1 MADDILRAG
10 ENLGENLTLAT
21 GGAHDATSIEVGADG
36 AVHLPTGFNFGTAE
50 FSKAGPDLVMT
61 APDGRQ
67 VVVEDYFASENPPK
81 LQSPQGGELEGATA
95 ARLAAANTPAQFA
108 QAAPAGAEQPIG
120 QVQTITGTVTAI
132 RADGTKVELSEGDPV
147 FQGDIIQSGPNGALG
162 IVLADETTFSMAE
175 NGRMV
180 LDEMVYDPSTQ
191 EGNISMSVLQGVFTF
206 VSGQVAKVDPDAMA
220 LKTPVATIGIRG
232 TQVGINLGEEGG
244 EPKLDVV
251 LMEERDGFVG
261 EVVISNNAGLQ
272 ILNLPDQATRIT
284 RIDVPPAEPQV
295 LPRVEIRESYGQ
307 SLDHLPQNVGTGNNY
322 QQRADVQHTGN
333 DADVAQFETASGGA
347 QVPAEDLGTVRQ
359 DGPNGEEGSR
369 GDGLVGIEVAGS
381 GNQNFG
387 GNDTSAF
394 NVTQPLSE
402 DVGTTNTPTTDTT
415 TTTPPTTDNNGPA
428 DTGSRGTGAGNTT
441 SRPEETP
448 VNRAPAA
455 GNDQAAVQEDHSVT
469 IAVKGNDSDA
479 DNDAVIIASTT
490 NPQHGTIVINSDGTI
505 TYTPADNYSGSDSF
519 TYTISDGNGGTSTAT
534 VSLTVNPENDTP
546 VAVADS
552 FILNEDAA
560 LTIEPA
566 DLLGNDSDID
576 NDTLTILSVQ
586 DATHGTVQL
595 VDGKPVFTP
604 AAEFNGE
611 ATFTYTISDGNGGT
625 STAMVTLRVD
635 PANDAPVAVAD
646 SFTLNEDASLTIEPA
661 DLLGNDG
668 DIDGD
673 TLSILSVQDAT
684 HGTVSLDQSGNVVFT
699 PDANYNGPA
708 QFTYTISDGNGGTST
723 AVVNLTLNPQNDA
736 PVAVAD
742 SFTLNEDAALTI
754 EPTDLLGNDSDLDND
769 TLTILSV
776 QDATHGTVQLVDGKP
791 VFTPAADFNG
801 EATFTYTISDG
812 NGGTSTAVVTLR
824 VDPANDAPVAVA
836 DSFTLNED
844 AALTIEPAGLL
855 GNDSDLDNDALTI
868 LSVQDATHGTVSLD
882 QDGNVVFTPDANY
895 NGPAQFT
902 YTISDGNGGTSTA
915 VVNLTLN
922 PTNDAP
928 VAVEDSFVLNED
940 SALSLN
946 PAQLLGNDND
956 IDGDTLSILSVQDA
970 THGTVS
976 LDQSGNVV
984 FTPDANYNGPAQFT
998 YTISDG
1004 NGGTSTAV
1012 VNLTLNPTNDAP
1024 VAVEDSF
1031 VLNEDSALSLNP
1043 AQLLGNDSD
1052 LDNDALTILSVQDA
1066 THGTVTLDQDGNV
1079 VFAPDANYNGPAS
1092 FTYTISDGNG
1102 GTSTAMV
1109 NLTLNPT
1116 NDAPVAV
1123 ADSFT
1128 LDEDNALN
1136 LSSAQL
1142 LTGQNQDHD
1151 IDGDTI
1157 TIVSVQD
1164 ATHGTVSLDQ
1174 DGNVVFTPDANYNGP
1189 AQFTY
1194 TISDGNGG
1202 TSTAVVNLTLNPQND
1217 APVAVS
1223 DSFTLNED
1231 NALNLSSAQLLG
1243 NDSDIDNDTLTIL
1256 SVQDA
1261 THGTVTLDQDGNVVF
1276 TPDANYNGPAQ
1287 FTYTISDGNGGTSTA
1302 VVNLTLDPQNDAPVA
1317 VEDSFVLNEDSALSL
1332 NPAQLLGND
1341 NDIDNDTLS
1350 ILSVQDA
1357 THGTVSL
1364 DQDGNVVFTPD
1375 ANYNGPASFTYTIS
1389 DGNGDTSTAV
1399 VNLTLNPTNDAPV
1412 AVADSFTLNEDA
1424 ALTIEPADLLGND
1437 GDIDG
1442 DTLSILSVQDATH
1455 GTVQLVDGKP
1465 VFTPAADFNGEATFT
1480 YTISDGNGGTSTAVV
1495 NLTVNPQNDA
1505 PVAVADAFILN
1516 EDSALTIEPAQLLG
1530 NDSDIDNDTLT
1541 ILSVQD
1547 ATHGT
1552 VSLDQDGN
1560 VVFTP
1565 DANYNGPAQFT
1576 YTISD
1581 GNGGTSTAV
1590 VNLTL
1595 NPTNDA
1601 PVAVSD
1607 SFTLNEDAALNLNP
1621 VQLLGNDSDLDNDT
1635 LTILSVQDATHGT
1648 VSLDQSGNVVFTPDA
1663 NYNGPA
1669 QFTYTISDGNGGT
1682 STAVVTLRVDPANDA
1697 PVAVADSFTL
1707 NEDVALTIEP
1717 AGLLGNDSDLDND
1730 TLTIL
1735 SVQDATHGTV
1745 SLDQDGNVVFT
1756 PADNYNGPASFTY
1769 TISDGNGGTSTATV
1783 NLTVDPQ
1790 NDDPVAVNDIVA
1802 AVEDTPILIDP
1813 ANLLRN
1819 DSDIDGDVLTVT
1831 DVGSAVGGTVSLVDG
1846 KIQFVPAPDF
1856 SGEASFSYTV
1866 SDSQGGTST
1875 ATTTVAVAAVAD
1887 APTLTVTVAE
1897 IPGSSQPED
1906 LFPTMPHDLSNV
1918 VLYVN
1923 NGGEIIKV
1931 KIDDISGGGRDADQY
1946 PLHNFVEAHYPGAE
1960 LVAVAIK
1967 AGNNW
1972 PGVPTHKGEGQ
1983 LFILD
1988 NDATASSLPLSAN
2001 YDDTYPFNTA
2011 FNGIDPVPGGNGT
2024 TFAVNIDTDLTDAD
2038 GSETLSIVLG
2048 NIPAGVT
2055 FSAGVNNGDGTWTLT
2070 PAQLN
2075 GLTMNVS
2082 AGVPDDFS
2090 FSVTSTSTEASNQDS
2105 ASVSL
2110 NVGVGVNVGPDANND
2125 VGALDEDA
2133 ALTMNILANDTDGDG
2148 DAVYVG
2154 SVTQPAHGTVTINDD
2169 GTVTYT
2175 PHANYN
2181 GADSFTYTIYDGQGG
2196 SSTASVALTVNPVN
2210 DAPVAVTDTFALN
2223 EDNALNLNP
2232 AQLLTGENQDHDID
2246 GDPLTITSVQDATH
2260 GHVEIVNGQVV
2271 FTPEANYAGQAS
2283 FTYTIS
2289 DGQGGTSTA
2298 VVNLTVNPVNDA
2310 PVAVN
2315 DTGTL
2320 DEDADI
2326 TINVLANDTDTD
2338 NATLSVSSV
2347 TQPAH
2352 GTVAINDDGTVT
2364 YTPIANYNG
2373 ADSFT
2378 YVVTDPSGATSTAT
2392 VNLTVNPLNDVPVAV
2407 NDSYALDED
2416 NAATLDVLGNDT
2428 NPDGG
2433 LLTISQLNQPA
2444 HGTVTL
2450 NTDGT
2455 VTYTPATNYNGADSF
2470 TYIVTDASGDTS
2482 LATVSLTVNPQ
2493 NDVPVAFNDSKTL
2506 DEDSSAIIDVLGND
2520 VNPDD
2525 GALTVTQVNPP
2536 AHGSVTLNTDGTV
2549 TYTPEADYNGAD
2561 SFTYIVTDAS
2571 GDTSLATVSLTVN
2584 PQNDAPVAVDDTF
2597 VLNEDNALNLSPA
2610 QLLGNDGD
2618 VDGDTL
2624 SILSVQDA
2632 THGTVTLDQDGNVVF
2647 TPDAD
2652 YNGPASF
2659 TYTISDGNG
2668 GTSTAVV
2675 NLTLNPQNDA
2685 PVAVND
2691 SFTLNE
2697 DNALNLSSAQLLGN
2711 DSDIDNDTL
2720 TILSVQDAT
2729 HGTVTLDQD
2738 GNVVFTPDADYNGP
2752 ASFTYTISDG
2762 NGGTST
2768 AVVNLTLNPQNDAP
2782 VAVNDSFTLNEDNAL
2797 NLSSAQLLG
2806 NDSDIDN
2813 DTLTI
2818 LSVQD
2823 ATHGTVSLDQ
2833 DGNVV
2838 FTPDADYNGPAQFT
2852 YTISDGNGGTSTA
2865 VVNLTLNPQN
2875 DAPVAVDDTFVLN
2888 EDNAAVINLKGN
2900 DTDVDDT
2907 NAQLIVDSFTQPAH
2921 GTVTLNDDGTV
2932 TYTPAADYTGADSFT
2947 YTITDPSGSTSTATV
2962 SLTVNPQNDA
2972 PVVQSSPVFFMNE
2985 DGTITIS
2992 TAQFLQGASD
3002 IDSAVLNITAP
3013 TVPAE
3018 QGTITGPD
3026 EQGNYTFTPAA
3037 NFAGAVTLSY
3047 NVTDGA
3053 ASVAQHTTVNIAAV
3067 ADAPALTVTVGA
3079 GTAVGGATADTT
3091 LGIDVNPTQYTDPA
3105 SFQQT
3110 GTNAGDS
3117 IAGGAGNNTIAGSD
3131 GNDSLFGDD
3140 SYETENAGNDT
3151 INAGDGKDFVAGG
3164 KGDDQISGGDG
3175 DDTIDGDFDWDT
3187 AGGNDIISGGDG
3199 KDNIDGGRGADH
3211 IMGGNDADTIN
3222 GDFGWET
3229 EGGNDVIDAG
3239 SGNDTVVGGRGDDLI
3254 AGGDGNDRLVGDF
3267 EWETAGGNDQISGG
3281 AGNDTIIGGVGND
3294 KLAGGDGNDVIY
3306 GDYTYNTNGD
3316 GNDIIAGGKGNDKIY
3331 GGGGNDVA
3339 VFAGTRDQYQITQ
3352 NGDGSFKI
3360 RDLVVGRDGEDKVY
3374 DVETFRFADGDVSSS
3389 DLLSGGGG
3397 GVSTGSGIQ
3406 YPLNIAA
3413 ALTDTDGSESLSTI
3427 RIDMSTIPAG
3437 TIFSAGTLSGNTWML
3452 TPAQLSGLTMTVP
3465 TNTPAFNLNVSV
3477 TSTEASNGDAKTTTV
3492 SIGVGTTNQG
3502 PVAVADSAATNEDG
3516 AVTFAPLAN
3525 DTDANGD
3532 ALTITS
3538 ASLPSDVDASV
3549 TINSDGTLT
3558 FAPGPSYNA
3567 MAAGETATVA
3577 VTYTVSDGHGGTS
3590 TAVATVT
3597 VTGTND
3603 GPVAIDSSFTL
3614 NEDNPLII
3622 APSTLFGDVTDIDS
3636 PTSGFSIIGVGDATH
3651 GTVQIVDGQ
3660 VKFVPEADYAGEASF
3675 TYTVSDGN
3683 GGTAAATVNL
3693 TIDPQGDLS
3702 LVASNV
3708 TAQED
3713 VPINLGLS
3721 SSSIVISDTDGSESA
3736 DAIKLTFANLPQG
3749 AVVNG
3754 ATWSAAAGAY
3764 LVTSA
3769 AALSNVT
3776 VIPPAGW
3783 NGQFTTTL
3791 TVTTNEGGAQS
3802 QNFTVTA
3809 NPVNDAPIVTSS
3821 PAFTVNED
3829 TAIII
3834 TKAQLL
3840 AGASDADGDTLSVQ
3854 NLMVPA
3860 NQGTLSGPDANG
3872 DYVFTPAADFSGSL
3886 SLSYKVSDGAAAVNQ
3901 TASVAVTPDADAPDL
3916 SATVAI
3922 DHIVPTATAIPF
3934 SATLLEQIQAGHTVT
3949 ISGVPDGAM
3958 LSAGTHNADG
3968 TWTLTGAQVHAG
3980 VTITPS
3986 GASDADFDLGVTV
3999 TNPSGGSQT
4008 LINASFNSGWNGFG
4022 YVDDAFDTNQT
4033 GKARNLE
4040 DGERTS
4046 HGGYGYS
4053 GGLVMELGN
4062 DDSGQ
4067 SVSNMSAGFTTTVH
4081 ANAAGD
4087 GSITFKYKMDRPSD
4101 FEHNEY
4107 AEIRVA
4113 IDGELVTFN
4122 GHDYI
4127 MRDYGSTDTGWVT
4140 VTVPLGDLSA
4150 GSHEVT
4156 IGGFQNARTESDE
4169 VTTIAFDDISM
4180 TISGG
4185 STNVATASMN
4195 FAPSATSKVY
4205 DVNIAAALND
4215 TDGSEVLSITVGD
4228 VPAGATLSAGIKNPD
4243 GTWTL
4248 TPAQLDNLEMT
4259 VPGSVVGDFSL
4270 SVVATSTETANGDM
4284 ASTTVSATVTVPV
4297 IDTTASAPTVTV
4309 SAASGLEDEA
4319 IALDIAAALTDTD
4332 GSESLAIT
4340 ISGVPDG
4347 AMLSAGTLNADG
4359 TWTLTPAQL
4368 SGLTVTG
4375 APDSDDDFTLA
4386 VTATSTESDG
4396 GATAVTTK
4404 TMAVHVGAVA
4414 DLPELSATLGAPSIV
4429 TTGGSTT
4436 NVTIAS
4442 SNVMSTNNGFTVTA
4456 SMLNRDGSLSEASSS
4471 NIAIHTSS
4479 PAGFGVSGASS
4490 GDDEEIGRASNR
4502 GSSEQLNVQF
4512 GNDVSSAKVTFAWLS
4527 TSEQASYKLYD
4538 NGVLVGSGTITG
4550 RTDNI
4555 DPAVTL
4561 RADNNVP
4568 FDKIVFTAPG
4578 ADDDYLINA
4587 ISFTKVTGGTS
4598 TVQYPLDVQANLTD
4612 LDGSETLSIKLGGI
4626 PSNVTLSAGTKN
4638 ADGTWTLT
4646 PDQLD
4651 GLTMNVPANQA
4662 SDFQLSVSATS
4673 TEADGGDAKT
4683 TTLQIDVAATD
4694 VVASA
4699 PVLQVQAA
4707 SGYEDKAIALDI
4719 AAALADTD
4727 GSETLSVT
4735 ISGVP
4740 EGATLS
4746 AGTHNADGTWSLT
4759 KSQLSGLT
4767 ITPADDSSTD
4777 FSLTVVA
4784 ESTESLGGATST
4796 TTATIP
4802 VTVAGVADL
4811 PELSVSSSLM
4821 ATNYAAVPVSLNTTV
4836 LNAIEPG
4843 YTVTISNVPTGAV
4856 LSAGTDNGDGTW
4868 TVPGSAAGTLTIT
4881 PPANYAGSLNLGA
4894 AVVNPN
4900 GGSHTEISTNFNY
4913 GSSGFCYED
4922 GVFGGSGYTS
4932 KADGEWDDDA
4942 GVYGN
4947 GGLELKLGGDDHNG
4961 TMSGGFSKQ
4970 FTTSGTGTGT
4980 LTFKYKVDADDI
4992 ESSSDE
4998 YARVMVAINGDTK
5011 GTNGHSY
5018 VASISGYETGWITV
5032 TVDLGMLSAGT
5043 NTLTIGGLLT
5053 EADNDNDD
5061 VQIYFDDLSLNVTG
5075 SPADVASQSGIHPDL
5090 SVVSVTYDL
5099 DIAASL
5105 ADASGE
5111 SLQVQ
5116 LGDIPSGVTLNHG
5129 TLADG
5134 VWTVTTSD
5142 LDDLTM
5148 TVPQDTP
5155 AFELSVSAQS
5165 TDSDGNDVAVIT
5177 KTVDYSDHLGL
5188 AGDDALTGTSD
5199 ADTVYGG
5206 AGNDTITANA
5216 GADTIW
5222 AGSGNDTVNAGDGND
5237 IVHGGAGT
5245 DLLYGGSGNDYMLG
5259 GQGSDII
5266 YGDAGNDIIIGG
5278 EGNDTLYGGEGADTF
5293 VFNLGDGMDTVM
5305 GFQDGDQ
5312 LTFNGISLN
5321 DGDQVGITAN
5331 GDDVVITII
5340 GQDGTQ
5346 GSEVTLH
5353 DAAAGMSDI
5362 QKEHISDGYSITD
5375 TGDGVTVVVDQ
5386 NS

>member
-868 LSVQDATHGTVSLD
+868 L
-882 QDGNVVFTPDANY
+882 
-895 NGPAQFT
+895 
-902 YTISDGNGGTSTA
+902 
-915 VVNLTLN
+915 
-922 PTNDAP
+922 
-928 VAVEDSFVLNED
+928 
-940 SALSLN
+940 
-946 PAQLLGNDND
+946 
-956 IDGDTLSILSVQDA
+956 
-970 THGTVS
+970 
-976 LDQSGNVV
+976 
-984 FTPDANYNGPAQFT
+984 
-998 YTISDG
+998 
-1004 NGGTSTAV
+1004 
-1012 VNLTLNPTNDAP
+1012 
-1024 VAVEDSF
+1024 
-1031 VLNEDSALSLNP
+1031 
-1043 AQLLGNDSD
+1043 
-1052 LDNDALTILSVQDA
+1052 
-1066 THGTVTLDQDGNV
+1066 
-1079 VFAPDANYNGPAS
+1079 
-1092 FTYTISDGNG
+1092 
-1102 GTSTAMV
+1102 
-1109 NLTLNPT
+1109 
-1116 NDAPVAV
+1116 
-1123 ADSFT
+1123 
-1128 LDEDNALN
+1128 
-1136 LSSAQL
+1136 
-1142 LTGQNQDHD
+1142 
-1151 IDGDTI
+1151 
-1157 TIVSVQD
+1157 SVQD

-2624 SILSVQDA
+2624 S
-2632 THGTVTLDQDGNVVF
+2632 
-2647 TPDAD
+2647 
-2652 YNGPASF
+2652 
-2659 TYTISDGNG
+2659 
-2668 GTSTAVV
+2668 
-2675 NLTLNPQNDA
+2675 
-2685 PVAVND
+2685 
-2691 SFTLNE
+2691 
-2697 DNALNLSSAQLLGN
+2697 
-2711 DSDIDNDTL
+2711 
-2720 TILSVQDAT
+2720 ILSVQDAT